1 MGKGKKNTKGKGKAA
16 AGKSRAA
23 AFVAFLRSQRFAHIR
38 GAVYVLFS
46 VFLVIAMVGFYV
58 TDARGGWTG
67 SLGKEVAEL
76 FAVNLFGIGSLGF
89 ALLFFV
95 YGMRLWGVVVMP
107 WWKTFGSTLFWML
120 WCSLTLGYIGGA
132 WVKSEGFENYAG
144 IGLLMAEPLH
154 SLLSWWTLVV
164 LLFLAVLFLVL
175 VHKMELPK
183 VDVKG
188 LAKKVEHEI
197 EVAATE
203 REHEEKKKEGVE
215 LTSEVAALMNEADE
229 AEPESPAEAEE
240 DEGADF
246 DEEAMRLFHQPADVA
261 EEQPAAE

>member
-46 VFLVIAMVGFYV
+46 VFLVIAMIGFYV

-67 SLGKEVAEL
+67 SLGKEVVEF

-188 LAKKVEHEI
+188 LAKKMEHEI

-203 REHEEKKKEGVE
+203 REHEEKKKEGV
-215 LTSEVAALMNEADE
+215 S
-229 AEPESPAEAEE
+229 
-240 DEGADF
+240 
-246 DEEAMRLFHQPADVA
+246 
-261 EEQPAAE
+261 